1 MYVSIAADAT
11 PGITN
16 GKCNEKASMDGGRSN
31 DSATVEKLVELAHN
45 DLDRHDVSVLTS
57 VEVRS
62 RQSWGLLGKEEHM
75 ICKIDDEKT
84 LNRSSCTDV
93 ERLIVPSKL
102 SSNELVLC
110 RYHK

>member
-31 DSATVEKLVELAHN
+31 DSTVEKLVELPHN

-75 ICKIDDEKT
+75 ICKIDDEKNSEP
-84 LNRSSCTDV
+84 LQLHRCRAVDRSF
-93 ERLIVPSKL
+93 SKL
-102 SSNELVLC
+102 
-110 RYHK
+110 